1 MSIHL
6 LMQPLLDKPA
16 PGWAPPIDEQDATGA
31 VEWMLKFA
39 SRHKA
44 SDVHLQLDRETCR
57 VQLRLDGV
65 LVSVGELQGEAAA
78 RILGRVKYLAK
89 LKTYVESLPQD
100 GRISGGEVGLAS
112 DVRVSTYPAVTGEKL
127 VLRLFYEAD
136 QMKFGQL
143 GFPSEV
149 NATLEQQLAIR
160 SGMILLTGPA
170 GSGKTTT
177 IYALLQRL
185 LETDACHVITVEDPV
200 ERVVPG
206 IMQTEIDPERGLTFA
221 KALKHLLRQ
230 DPQVLVIGEIRD
242 EETAAMALRASM
254 TGHLVIATLH
264 AGSCRGVV
272 ERLNA
277 LTDDPHLVAGQLR
290 LILNQR
296 LVRRICTD
304 CSGGGCGS
312 CFDSGLRG
320 RVPHLEMLRVEEAKR
335 EAIAAKRLAKLAPTF
350 SFEQSREHLLGQALT
365 SETEINRHNLT

>member
-1 MSIHL
+1 
-6 LMQPLLDKPA
+6 MQADYKTFA
-16 PGWAPPIDEQDATGA
+16 QGWAPPLEGNDATAA
-31 VEWMLKFA
+31 VEWLLKFA
-39 SRHKA
+39 ARHRA
-44 SDVHLQLDRETCR
+44 SDIHLQIEREACR

-65 LVSVGELQGEAAA
+65 LTQIGALPDEAAKL
-78 RILGRVKYLAK
+78 ILGRVKYLAK

-100 GRISGGEVGLAS
+100 GRITGSEVDLSS

-127 VLRLFYEAD
+127 VMRLFYEGD
-136 QMKFGQL
+136 QLAFDQL
-143 GFPSEV
+143 GFPPEV
-149 NATLEQQLAIR
+149 QNVLEHQLAIR

-185 LETDACHVITVEDPV
+185 LDKDACHIITVEDPV
-200 ERVVPG
+200 ERVLPG
-206 IMQTEIDPERGLTFA
+206 IMQTEIDLERGLTFA

-264 AGSCRGVV
+264 AGSCSGVV

-277 LTDDPHLVAGQLR
+277 LTEDPNLVASQIR

-296 LVRRICTD
+296 LVRRVCSD
-304 CSGGGCGS
+304 CSSEGCQECLG
-312 CFDSGLRG
+312 SGLKG
-320 RVPHLEMLRVEEAKR
+320 RVPYLEMLQLSKLDQESMET
-335 EAIAAKRLAKLAPTF
+335 KRLVKLEPSF
-350 SFEQSREHLLGQALT
+350 SFEQSRKYLLSQMLT
-365 SETEINRHNLT
+365 KETEINCHTA

>member
-1 MSIHL
+1 MK
-6 LMQPLLDKPA
+6 PLSDKPA
-16 PGWAPPIDEQDATGA
+16 PGWGPPLDEQDATGA
-31 VEWMLKFA
+31 VEWLLQFA

-44 SDVHLQLDRETCR
+44 SDVHLQLDRETCP

-65 LVSVGELQGEAAA
+65 LVSVGELPGEAAA

-100 GRISGGEVGLAS
+100 GRIAGADVGLAS

-136 QMKFGQL
+136 QLTFGQL

-149 NATLEQQLAIR
+149 HATLEQQLAIR

-320 RVPHLEMLRVEEAKR
+320 RVPHLEMLRVDEAAR
-335 EAIAAKRLAKLAPTF
+335 EAIAAKRLAKQAPTF

-365 SETEINRHNLT
+365 SETEIDRHNLT

>member
-1 MSIHL
+1 
-6 LMQPLLDKPA
+6 MQSDPNIFTQ
-16 PGWAPPIDEQDATGA
+16 GWAPPLESNDATAA
-31 VEWMLKFA
+31 VEWLLKFA
-39 SRHKA
+39 ASHRA
-44 SDVHLQLDRETCR
+44 SDIHLQMESKACR

-65 LVSVGELQGEAAA
+65 LTQIGTLPDEAAKL
-78 RILGRVKYLAK
+78 ILGRVKYLAK

-100 GRISGGEVGLAS
+100 GRIAGGDVGLAS

-127 VLRLFYEAD
+127 VMRLFYEGD
-136 QMKFGQL
+136 QLAFDQL
-143 GFPSEV
+143 GFPPEV
-149 NATLEQQLAIR
+149 QNVLENQLGIR

-185 LETDACHVITVEDPV
+185 LDKDPGHIITVEDPV
-200 ERVVPG
+200 ERVLSG
-206 IMQTEIDPERGLTFA
+206 IMQTEIDLERGLTFA

-272 ERLNA
+272 ERLNV
-277 LTDDPHLVAGQLR
+277 LTDDPDLVAGQIR

-296 LVRRICTD
+296 LVRRV
-304 CSGGGCGS
+304 CSHCSSKGCQKCLG
-312 CFDSGLRG
+312 SGLKG
-320 RVPHLEMLRVEEAKR
+320 RVPYIEMLQLSKLDQESMKVKN
-335 EAIAAKRLAKLAPTF
+335 LAKLEPSF
-350 SFEQSREHLLGQALT
+350 SFEQSRKYLL
-365 SETEINRHNLT
+365 SETLTKENEINRHTA

>member
-1 MSIHL
+1 
-6 LMQPLLDKPA
+6 
-16 PGWAPPIDEQDATGA
+16 
-31 VEWMLKFA
+31 
-39 SRHKA
+39 
-44 SDVHLQLDRETCR
+44 
-57 VQLRLDGV
+57 
-65 LVSVGELQGEAAA
+65 
-78 RILGRVKYLAK
+78 
-89 LKTYVESLPQD
+89 
-100 GRISGGEVGLAS
+100 
-112 DVRVSTYPAVTGEKL
+112 
-127 VLRLFYEAD
+127 
-136 QMKFGQL
+136 
-143 GFPSEV
+143 
-149 NATLEQQLAIR
+149 
-160 SGMILLTGPA
+160 
-170 GSGKTTT
+170 
-177 IYALLQRL
+177 
-185 LETDACHVITVEDPV
+185 
-200 ERVVPG
+200 
-206 IMQTEIDPERGLTFA
+206 
-221 KALKHLLRQ
+221 
-230 DPQVLVIGEIRD
+230 
-242 EETAAMALRASM
+242 MALRVSM

>member
-1 MSIHL
+1 MSIYL

-100 GRISGGEVGLAS
+100 GRIAGADVGLAS

-136 QMKFGQL
+136 QLTFGQL
-143 GFPSEV
+143 GFPPKV
-149 NATLEQQLAIR
+149 HTTLEQQLAIR

>member
-1 MSIHL
+1 MG
-6 LMQPLLDKPA
+6 PLIDKPA
-16 PGWAPPIDEQDATGA
+16 SGWAPPLDGQDATGA
-31 VEWMLKFA
+31 VEWLLQFA
-39 SRHKA
+39 ARHRA
-44 SDVHLQLDRETCR
+44 SDVHMQLDREMCQ

-65 LVSVGELQGEAAA
+65 LVPVGELPTDAAV

-100 GRISGGEVGLAS
+100 GRIAGVEVGLGS

-127 VLRLFYEAD
+127 VMRLLYEGD
-136 QMKFGQL
+136 QLKFGQL
-143 GFPSEV
+143 GFPAEV
-149 NATLEQQLAIR
+149 HDVLERQLKIL
-160 SGMILLTGPA
+160 SGVILLTGPA

-185 LETDACHVITVEDPV
+185 LEKDACNVITVEDPV

-206 IMQTEIDPERGLTFA
+206 IMQTEINLDRGLTFA

-242 EETAAMALRASM
+242 EETAAIALRASM

-264 AGSCRGVV
+264 AGSCQGVA

-277 LTDDPHLVAGQLR
+277 LTDDTHLVAGQLG

-304 CSGGGCGS
+304 CSGRGCGS

-320 RVPHLEMLRVEEAKR
+320 RVPHLEILRVDDTAR
-335 EAIAAKRLAKLAPTF
+335 EAIAAKRLAKLEPTF
-350 SFEQSREHLLGQALT
+350 SFEQSSEHLLSQALT
-365 SETEINRHNLT
+365 TETEILRHNVT

>member
-1 MSIHL
+1 
-6 LMQPLLDKPA
+6 MQPLLDKPA
-16 PGWAPPIDEQDATGA
+16 PGWAPPLDEQDATGA
-31 VEWMLKFA
+31 VEWLLQFA
-39 SRHKA
+39 FRHKA

-65 LVSVGELQGEAAA
+65 LVSVGELPGDAAA

-100 GRISGGEVGLAS
+100 GRIAGGEVGLTS

-136 QMKFGQL
+136 QLKFDQL

-149 NATLEQQLAIR
+149 NATLEQQLSIR

-242 EETAAMALRASM
+242 EETAAIALRASM

-264 AGSCRGVV
+264 AGSCQGVA

-277 LTDDPHLVAGQLR
+277 LTDDTHLMASQLR

-296 LVRRICTD
+296 LVRRICND
-304 CSGGGCGS
+304 CSGRGCGS

-320 RVPHLEMLRVEEAKR
+320 RVPHLEMLRVDDTSG
-335 EAIAAKRLAKLAPTF
+335 EAIAAKRLAKLEPTF
-350 SFEQSREHLLGQALT
+350 SFEQSREHLLNQALT
-365 SETEINRHNLT
+365 IETEILRHDVT